1 MLQHLSN
8 FFFVCLPIKFLL
20 AKNWGTILCRWCQML
35 GFEIYLQ
42 FFFSFKF
49 FHEYQM
55 ILVDTIVFI
64 FPFFNEDDR
73 DKLDE
78 KS

>member
-1 MLQHLSN
+1 
-8 FFFVCLPIKFLL
+8 
-20 AKNWGTILCRWCQML
+20 ML

-55 ILVDTIVFI
+55 ILVDTIVLI

>member
-1 MLQHLSN
+1 
-8 FFFVCLPIKFLL
+8 
-20 AKNWGTILCRWCQML
+20 ML

-42 FFFSFKF
+42 NFFSFKF

-55 ILVDTIVFI
+55 ILVDTMVFI
-64 FPFFNEDDR
+64 FLFFNEDDR